1 VDFTAKAVAKCA
13 SDGLDIRFL
22 VCSSKANQDD
32 LRNLCSDLGIED
44 QSFIEGPY
52 SHDEIVHFYDLIDV
66 FVVSRPDSNVTRIV
80 PPIKP
85 LEAMIRARP
94 TVVSHLPALCEIIE
108 PHVTGM
114 TFPAENV
121 HALST
126 VISDLAS
133 DSELRGE
140 LGKASRRYV
149 LNERTWPIIVH
160 NYQEIYQRY

>member
-1 VDFTAKAVAKCA
+1 MDFTAKAVAKCA

-32 LRNLCSDLGIED
+32 LRVCSDLGIEE
-44 QSFIEGPY
+44 QSFIEGTYP
-52 SHDEIVHFYDLIDV
+52 HDEIVHFYDLIDI

-85 LEAMIRARP
+85 LEAMIRGRT

-108 PHVTGM
+108 PHATGM

-133 DSELRGE
+133 DPELARLHSEKP
-140 LGKASRRYV
+140 LGSYV
-149 LNERTWPIIVH
+149 LNETKNLGNNCR
-160 NYQEIYQRY
+160 